1 MNWLLGVLFQSG
13 RNEWNKMCVLQEI
26 LTRCPPLKW
35 LKIMRCQHL
44 HQTLWS
50 FRRIVC
56 VAWNS
61 DPTWLPMIHAPLS
74 LQHQRKSLFNDNNTR
89 GKKIIHQTLSS
100 TIYPN
105 LLNKILF
112 WVAICAMRERARERK
127 HRKYHLFIPSHKHH
141 NRERTK
147 E

>member
-127 HRKYHLFIPSHKHH
+127 HRKYHLVIPSHKHH
-141 NRERTK
+141 NRERM
-147 E
+147 EE